1 MPKISDTKAIL
12 ENVGKVILGLG
23 AAMLIPLL
31 LSLSLGEWKIAL
43 DMGIGVLSC
52 IAFWLITA
60 LTCRTSSRT
69 TWAVGMPTV
78 ALSWLVAMLFGAIPL
93 YLSGHFGSFLDA
105 SFDCMSGLATTGLTV
120 IHDLDHIP
128 YGVNLWRH
136 MIMFLGGQGIVVIVL
151 ALFVPGASWATDMYR
166 GEGRED
172 HIFPNII
179 STARFIWKVSFVY
192 LLIGTLILWVAALKA
207 GMPPAKGLFDSICI
221 FMAGYDTGGFT
232 PRSQGIIFYHSVW
245 FECAT
250 MITMILGMINF
261 GVHYALWRGRKSEL
275 YRNTEMKTLAVTISL
290 TVFLAIA
297 GLCISNS
304 YPSLVS
310 MFRRGFYQI
319 LSGHSG
325 TGFMTIYGRQFVSK
339 WGPLALFATVIAMG
353 LGGASGSTAGGIKAL
368 RVAIASKAVWWDAKK
383 LLSPPAAVFVH
394 TYHNLRDI
402 VVTDR
407 IVRGTLLVTLCYVLT
422 YLCGALILTFYGYP
436 LSLSI
441 FESTSA
447 CANVGLTC
455 GITSPTMP
463 ALVKITFIAQMWMG
477 RLEFISVFTL
487 IGYLLKLLWRGRSA

>member
-1 MPKISDTKAIL
+1 MPKSSDTKAIL
-12 ENVGKVILGLG
+12 ENLGKVILGLG
-23 AAMLIPLL
+23 AAMLIPLF
-31 LSLSLGEWKIAL
+31 LSLSLGEWKPAL
-43 DMGIGVLSC
+43 DLGVGFLSC
-52 IAFWLITA
+52 VAFWLITA
-60 LTCRTSSRT
+60 LTCRTEANA

-120 IHDLDHIP
+120 IQDLDHLS

-179 STARFIWKVSFVY
+179 STARFIWVVSLVY
-192 LLIGTLILWVAALKA
+192 LIIGTLILWVTALKA
-207 GMPPAKGLFDSICI
+207 GMPPGKGLFDSICI

-250 MITMILGMINF
+250 MITMILGMTNF
-261 GVHYALWRGRKSEL
+261 GVHYALWRGRRSEL
-275 YRNTEMKTLAVTISL
+275 HRNTEMRCLAVTLSL
-290 TVFLAIA
+290 TVFFAIA
-297 GLCISNS
+297 GLSISKS
-304 YPSLVS
+304 YPTLLA

-319 LSGHSG
+319 VSGHSG
-325 TGFMTIYGRQFVSK
+325 TGFMTIYGKQFVSK
-339 WGPLALFATVIAMG
+339 WGPLALLAAIIAMG
-353 LGGASGSTAGGIKAL
+353 LGGASGSTSGGIKAI
-368 RVAIASKAVWWDAKK
+368 RVAISTRALWWDAKR
-383 LLSPPAAVFVH
+383 LLLPPDAVIVH
-394 TYHNLRDI
+394 KYHNLRDI
-402 VVTDR
+402 VVTER
-407 IVRGTLLVTLCYVLT
+407 VVRNALLVTLCYILT
-422 YLCGALILTFYGYP
+422 YLGGALILTFYGYP
-436 LSLSI
+436 LSLAI

-455 GITSPTMP
+455 GITSHAMP
-463 ALVKITFIAQMWMG
+463 VLGKITFIAQMWMG

-487 IGYLLKLLWRGRSA
+487 IGYLLKLPWRNRIV